1 MIIFLV
7 STRSQ
12 RHDLYNAATRPK
24 TCTQSVVARL
34 DMPAPDRASTVHL
47 KKPLSMVTA
56 AAVTLWT
63 RQAIRI
69 TPSSPPPR
77 VPAASHLMAT
87 MGSNSSSGQIDGILN
102 TLTYVQ
108 VVCLNFV
115 ACFFIAVGGAATFAA
130 FAAFIAV
137 LFGGAAAFATF
148 IAFIAMARRLAGK
161 MR

>member
-24 TCTQSVVARL
+24 MCTQSVVARL

-63 RQAIRI
+63 RQAIRM

-115 ACFFIAVGGAATFAA
+115 AYFFI
-130 FAAFIAV
+130 AFIAV